1 MSVSMTEKTCAE
13 FSERL
18 AAREPVP
25 GGGGASAYV
34 GALGTALCTM
44 VCRFTEGK
52 PVYAAHDESIRH
64 TIAATDRIR
73 HELLALTDE
82 DARAYAAVSAAYA
95 IDRDDPRR
103 ADAIEVA
110 LHEAALPP
118 YRIMVACARSLALL
132 EELGDHVSRLLISD
146 VACGAQLCRAA
157 LMSAS
162 LTLYANTTAMVDRKR
177 ACELEEECEELLEHW
192 LPRADALADA
202 AARAVRGRG

>member
-52 PVYAAHDESIRH
+52 PAYAAHDESIRH
-64 TIAATDRIR
+64 
-73 HELLALTDE
+73 ELLLLMDE

-95 IDRDDPRR
+95 IDREDPRR
-103 ADAIEVA
+103 ADAIEAA

-162 LTLYANTTAMVDRKR
+162 LTLYANTTAMVDRKC
-177 ACELEEECEELLEHW
+177 ACDLEEECEELLEHW

>member
-1 MSVSMTEKTCAE
+1 MTEKTCAE
-13 FSERL
+13 FSEHL

-25 GGGGASAYV
+25 GGGAASAYV

-73 HELLALTDE
+73 HELLVLMDE
-82 DARAYAAVSAAYA
+82 DARAYAAVSSAFA

-103 ADAIEVA
+103 AEAVEAA

-146 VACGAQLCRAA
+146 
-157 LMSAS
+157 
-162 LTLYANTTAMVDRKR
+162 RKS
-177 ACELEEECEELLEHW
+177 
-192 LPRADALADA
+192 
-202 AARAVRGRG
+202 VV